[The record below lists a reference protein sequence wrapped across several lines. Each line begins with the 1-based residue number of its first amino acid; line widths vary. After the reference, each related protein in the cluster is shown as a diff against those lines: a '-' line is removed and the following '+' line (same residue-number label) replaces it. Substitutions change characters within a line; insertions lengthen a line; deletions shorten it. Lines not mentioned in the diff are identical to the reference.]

1 MTGSYWSEG
10 SRCDSGSLS
19 GSVSV
24 FWAVAPTT
32 MPSSK
37 PTPETAMA
45 ILGHDTLLQAR
56 LRMRLLISQSI
67 GPVAG
72 CRSPGPRVPGLRP
85 GVAVPFAEPTRA
97 CVVTAL
103 ALAAEPGWTGA
114 WSRAATVAAGTT
126 ESSDSAGGNGPP
138 LFASMPARLR
148 RALGGTRGLPARLIW
163 VF

>member
-45 ILGHDTLLQAR
+45 ILGSDSLLQAS

-67 GPVAG
+67 DPVAG
-72 CRSPGPRVPGLRP
+72 CRSPGPRVSRLRP
-85 GVAVPFAEPTRA
+85 GDAAPFAEPNRA

-103 ALAAEPGWTGA
+103 PFAVEPGGDAVRDGA
-114 WSRAATVAAGTT
+114 VH
-126 ESSDSAGGNGPP
+126 P
-138 LFASMPARLR
+138 
-148 RALGGTRGLPARLIW
+148 
-163 VF
+163 